1 MENQKEKDLRQREE
15 ALEAKEEALRVKEG
29 DLRLHEISL
38 RKREKILKERERVSL
53 EIGEQP
59 IRPLS
64 KEEQKLIEEA
74 LRVYKIPKEHLFHS
88 RIDHETGEAV
98 IVTNGG
104 KKLRHRKG
112 EKAKFTLTEVQIT
125 GKVPEEELIWFKKLG
140 QRVPINLFGGKRKE
154 V

>member
-1 MENQKEKDLRQREE
+1 MEQKEKDLKEREE
-15 ALEAKEEALRVKEG
+15 ALRAKEQRLRFREA
-29 DLRLHEISL
+29 SL
-38 RKREKILKERERVSL
+38 KKRERILAERERVSL
-53 EIGEQP
+53 EIGEQQ

-74 LRVYKIPKEHLFHS
+74 LRVYKIPREHLFHS
-88 RIDHETGEAV
+88 RVDSKTGQAV

-125 GKVPEEELIWFKKLG
+125 GKLPEEEMVWHKKLN
-140 QRVPINLFGGKRKE
+140 QRISIKDLFRGRKRKE
-154 V
+154 E

>member
-1 MENQKEKDLRQREE
+1 MEQKEKDLKQREE
-15 ALEAKEEALRVKEG
+15 ALKAKKG
-29 DLRLHEISL
+29 DLMLREISL
-38 RKREKILKERERVSL
+38 KKREKILTERERVSL

-64 KEEQKLIEEA
+64 TEEQKLIEEA
-74 LRVYKIPKEHLFHS
+74 LRVYKIPREHLFHS
-88 RIDHETGEAV
+88 RIDPDTGEAV

-125 GKVPEEELIWFKKLG
+125 GKLPEEEMVWHKKLN
-140 QRVPINLFGGKRKE
+140 QRISIKDLFRGRKRKE
-154 V
+154 EG